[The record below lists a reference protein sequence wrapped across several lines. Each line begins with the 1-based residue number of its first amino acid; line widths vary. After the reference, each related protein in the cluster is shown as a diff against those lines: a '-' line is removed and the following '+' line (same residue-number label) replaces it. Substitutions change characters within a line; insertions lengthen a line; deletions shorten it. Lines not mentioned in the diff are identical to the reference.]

1 MAENEKKVVMT
12 ETKSPK
18 PEKKEKKKE
27 KKEKKDF
34 WRGFKSETKK
44 IVWPTWKQV
53 LKNAGIVLAI
63 VIVCAIMIAALDYVF
78 GRGIPALAEL
88 LNFKG
93 A

>member
-1 MAENEKKVVMT
+1 MAENEKKVVAT

-18 PEKKEKKKE
+18 SEKKEKKAKE
-27 KKEKKDF
+27 KKEF

-78 GRGIPALAEL
+78 GRGIPALAQL
-88 LNFKG
+88 F
-93 A
+93 

>member
-1 MAENEKKVVMT
+1 MAENEKKVVT
-12 ETKSPK
+12 AETKSPK
-18 PEKKEKKKE
+18 SEKKETKKKE
-27 KKEKKDF
+27 KKEF

-78 GRGIPALAEL
+78 GRGIPALAQL
-88 LNFKG
+88 F
-93 A
+93 